1 MPTTQRELRY
11 LTTEELTRLRRH
23 AEARATHAVTTDAV
37 TAVRSWAL
45 LDTLLS
51 SGLRASEIA
60 ALRVGDCLLGYGQSS
75 LIVQNGKGG
84 KRREV
89 FIAEDLKR
97 HLKAFI
103 TWKRDRGEDVSDT
116 LPLFIGQRGVLTRNG
131 VWRLVKGLMAA
142 VGLDPRYATHSCRH
156 TYATHLYRASGGD
169 LEVVQEQ
176 LGHANIKT
184 TTIYAKVTKEDK
196 LKAANALAKTYQ
208 ESHRKQNGAARW
220 PKRTSPNTPCTAVS
234 SPPYA

>member
-1 MPTTQRELRY
+1 MPGDATMPTVQREVRY
-11 LTTEELTRLRRH
+11 LTADELTRLRRY
-23 AEARATHAVTTDAV
+23 AEARATQGMAADTV
-37 TAVRSWAL
+37 TAVRAWAV

-51 SGLRASEIA
+51 SGLRASEVA
-60 ALRVGDCLLGYGQSS
+60 VLRVGDCLLGYGQSS
-75 LIVQNGKGG
+75 LVVQNGKGN
-84 KRREV
+84 KAREV
-89 FIAEDLKR
+89 FIADDVKR

-103 TWKRDRGEDVSDT
+103 TWKRERGEDVSEDSS
-116 LPLFIGQRGVLTRNG
+116 LFTGQRGPLTRNG

-196 LKAANALAKTYQ
+196 LRAANALTDLYRTA
-208 ESHRKQNGAARW
+208 HRQRNNVTRW
-220 PKRTSPNTPCTAVS
+220 PTRIRRNLEA
-234 SPPYA
+234 AA